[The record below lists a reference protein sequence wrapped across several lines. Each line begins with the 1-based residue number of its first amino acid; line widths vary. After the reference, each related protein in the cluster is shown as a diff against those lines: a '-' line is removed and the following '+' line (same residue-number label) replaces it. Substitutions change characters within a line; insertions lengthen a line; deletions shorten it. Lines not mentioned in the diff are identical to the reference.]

1 MLKTTTF
8 LLRGTPTRVLHHPS
22 GSENVNYD
30 VRAFGASLPVKVI
43 EALRMATGECGS
55 LSIRLKLCNGEI
67 AAY

>member
-1 MLKTTTF
+1 MLKMTTF

-43 EALRMATGECGS
+43 EALRMATGE
-55 LSIRLKLCNGEI
+55 
-67 AAY
+67 